1 MVMKYDSKTV
11 KRGGEIM
18 PRKGRFTLSILV
30 EESKI
35 ASTKTKI
42 IAALT
47 TMRNNADIESA
58 TGQLTYEEVP
68 ETITV

>member
-1 MVMKYDSKTV
+1 M
-11 KRGGEIM
+11 
-18 PRKGRFTLSILV
+18 RKGRFTLSILV

-35 ASTKTKI
+35 AATKTKI
-42 IAALT
+42 VAALT
-47 TMRNNADIESA
+47 TLRTNGDIESA